1 VRNRKT
7 GIVARKTAK
16 TGQKKTGS
24 ARKASAKPHA
34 STGKGFPVKRKP
46 AKPAG
51 REERNEP
58 PVPPAKSTPKT
69 AGRKRQAGRTSTT
82 RSPADN
88 TGPTLPQA
96 PPRKAEHDTPRQK
109 PLRKTRLTPE
119 ELKTFRE
126 LLLAKRDELLGTVTQ
141 LRDDAL
147 HKSRQESAGDLSS
160 MPIHMA
166 DIGSDNWE
174 QEFTLGL
181 LANESELLREIEEAL
196 QRIED
201 GTYGVCLG
209 TNTHIQKRRL
219 RAKPWA
225 KYCIQY
231 ARELELRGR
240 R

>member
-1 VRNRKT
+1 MGNRKT
-7 GIVARKTAK
+7 RNVARKSTK
-16 TGQKKTGS
+16 TGQKKIGS
-24 ARKASAKPHA
+24 ARKATAKPDA
-34 STGKGFPVKRKP
+34 TTGKGSPVKTKP
-46 AKPAG
+46 ATPAG
-51 REERNEP
+51 REERTKP
-58 PVPPAKSTPKT
+58 PITPAKSTPKT
-69 AGRKRQAGRTSTT
+69 AGRKRQAGRTSAT
-82 RSPADN
+82 RSPTGD

-96 PPRKAEHDTPRQK
+96 PPRKAEHDLAREK

-119 ELKTFRE
+119 ELNTFRE
-126 LLLAKRDELLGTVTQ
+126 LLLAKRNELLGTVTQ

-201 GTYGVCLG
+201 GTYGVCLA

-225 KYCIQY
+225 KYCIEY

>member
-1 VRNRKT
+1 M
-7 GIVARKTAK
+7 ARKTAK
-16 TGQKKTGS
+16 TGQKKTGN
-24 ARKASAKPHA
+24 AKKVAAKIKPKATK
-34 STGKGFPVKRKP
+34 GKTSRVK
-46 AKPAG
+46 AKPANPAVR
-51 REERNEP
+51 REGTP
-58 PVPPAKSTPKT
+58 HTPAPARSTPKNLGKKSRGANT
-69 AGRKRQAGRTSTT
+69 SLTKSPGGNRSQDRK
-82 RSPADN
+82 
-88 TGPTLPQA
+88 QA
-96 PPRKAEHDTPRQK
+96 PQTTAELVRPRER

-119 ELKTFRE
+119 ELNTFRD
-126 LLLAKRDELLGTVTQ
+126 LLLAKRNELLGTVTQ

-181 LANESELLREIEEAL
+181 LANESVLLREIEEAL

-209 TNTHIQKRRL
+209 TNKHIQKRRL

-225 KYCIQY
+225 KYCIEY